1 MASETPASRS
11 WAAPLIIVAVV
22 GALILAV
29 LWTASRQDDEQSGP
43 GSSQGEA
50 QGAGSESGSGSTDT
64 ASDAGASG
72 DSAADG
78 ADGAD
83 ADPTEVAVP
92 DLSPMERRID
102 GDQLAEGPVDAP
114 VTLIIYTDFQCSF
127 CARWHQETLPVLR
140 ERVDAGQL
148 RIEFRDLAVFGEDSE
163 RAARAAYAASLQGRY
178 ADYADALFEGG
189 TTRKG
194 DLSTDALVS
203 LADELGMDGARF
215 EKDMT
220 STDTAQAVGENMEEG
235 AMLGVTSTPSF
246 IIGGRPLVGA
256 QPTEVF
262 VGAVDEALE
271 RAQDKG

>member
-1 MASETPASRS
+1 MTSETPAPRS

-29 LWTASRQDDEQSGP
+29 LWTASRHDDEQAGA
-43 GSSQGEA
+43 GGSQGAA
-50 QGAGSESGSGSTDT
+50 QGADADNGSSS
-64 ASDAGASG
+64 ADAAPDEGAAG
-72 DSAADG
+72 DDSADG

-92 DLSPMERRID
+92 DLSPMERRTD

-114 VTLIIYTDFQCSF
+114 VTLIIYSDFQCSF

-140 ERVDAGQL
+140 EKVDAGQL
-148 RIEFRDLAVFGEDSE
+148 RIEFRDLAVFGDDSE

-194 DLSTDALVS
+194 NLSSDALVS
-203 LADELGMDGARF
+203 LADELGLDGAQF

-220 STDTAQAVGENMEEG
+220 STDTAQAVRENMEEG

-262 VGAVDEALE
+262 VGVVDEALE